1 MKGIQGLI
9 VAIGLG
15 ITGALL
21 NFIYLANKSG
31 DLEAVAFI
39 GIGPEVRVARG
50 STIVREHLVPVE
62 VPQRVARNLE
72 KFAVKFSDVNTV
84 VGQKALRTLEGGSL
98 LLRDDLRTPPAELDF
113 TENLEAGVEEEVAR
127 GIPIDSRSIVPS
139 LIEPGNL
146 VSFLA
151 PRVLSESPAVAAP
164 LSPGGPEPGKPE
176 PGKPEL
182 LRPVPGPGA
191 AGAGS
196 GLEEFEPVGPFR
208 VLSVGSRVGRRD
220 VFQAAGLPSAQENV
234 LVIALRLRNKK
245 LEDPGPRLERL
256 LQSANFRPLSVLLH
270 APATKKPAT
279 KKE

>member
-31 DLEAVAFI
+31 NLEAVAFI
-39 GIGPEVRVARG
+39 GIGDNVRVARG
-50 STIVREHLVPVE
+50 TTILGDHLVRVD
-62 VPQRVARNLE
+62 VPGKLAGNLE
-72 KFAVKFSDVNTV
+72 KFAVKYSEVSTV
-84 VGQKALRTLEGGSL
+84 VGQRALRTLEGGSL
-98 LLRDDLRTPPAELDF
+98 LFRDDLRTPPAELDF
-113 TENLEAGVEEEVAR
+113 SENLLDGVEEVAR

-151 PRVLSESPAVAAP
+151 PRVPAESPAVAAP
-164 LSPGGPEPGKPE
+164 LSPGGAE

-182 LRPVPGPGA
+182 LRPIPGPGA

-196 GLEEFEPVGPFR
+196 GSEEFEPVGPFR

-220 VFQAAGLPSAQENV
+220 VFQAAGLATAQENV
-234 LVIALRLRNKK
+234 LVIALQLKNKK
-245 LEDPGPRLERL
+245 LLDPGPRLERL
-256 LQSANFRPLSVLLH
+256 LQSANVRPLSVLLH

>member
-15 ITGALL
+15 VAGALL
-21 NFIYLANKSG
+21 NFLYLTSKAGNLKPIG
-31 DLEAVAFI
+31 FI
-39 GIGPEVRVARG
+39 GIGPDVRVARG
-50 STIVREHLVPVE
+50 SPIRADHLVRVD
-62 VPQRVARNLE
+62 VPGELARNLE
-72 KFAVKFSDVNTV
+72 KFAVKYSEVSTV

-98 LLRDDLRTPPAELDF
+98 LMRDDLRTPPAELDF
-113 TENLEAGVEEEVAR
+113 TENLPPDVEEVAR

-151 PRVLSESPAVAAP
+151 PRVPAESPTVAAP
-164 LSPGGPEPGKPE
+164 LPPGGSE

-182 LRPVPGPGA
+182 LRPIPSPGPGGA
-191 AGAGS
+191 AGAAD
-196 GLEEFEPVGPFR
+196 FEPVGPFR

-220 VFQAAGLPSAQENV
+220 VFQAAGLPTAQENV

-245 LEDPGPRLERL
+245 LEEPGPKLERL
-256 LQSANFRPLSVLLH
+256 LQTVNFRPLSVLLH
-270 APATKKPAT
+270 APATKK
-279 KKE
+279 E